1 MIPRDRRALS
11 EPPAWPRRGA
21 RNYVVDR
28 DGKRISQRTIADA
41 TGIPQSAVSKH
52 VDALAGRDLMPPK
65 G

>member
-1 MIPRDRRALS
+1 M
-11 EPPAWPRRGA
+11 
-21 RNYVVDR
+21 VDR